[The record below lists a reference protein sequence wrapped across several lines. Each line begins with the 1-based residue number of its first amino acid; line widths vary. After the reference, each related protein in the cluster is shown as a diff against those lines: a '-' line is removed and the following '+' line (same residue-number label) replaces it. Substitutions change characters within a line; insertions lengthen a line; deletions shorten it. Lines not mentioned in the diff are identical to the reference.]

1 MIEELL
7 RRYGVPFDT
16 LSEKDGEVHVAGPLR
31 SGLRY
36 NLWTDRNCGGDSW
49 ELWDG
54 RRRHTGKADPSR
66 IEDMAFS
73 ALLCLRGTDE
83 TPAT

>member
-7 RRYGVPFDT
+7 SRYGIPFDT
-16 LSEKDGEVHVAGPLR
+16 LSEEDGEVHVAGPLR

-36 NLWTDRNCGGDSW
+36 NLWTDRNGFGGSW

-54 RRRHTGKADPSR
+54 RRRHAGKTEPAR
-66 IEDMAFS
+66 VEDLAFS
-73 ALLCLRGTDE
+73 ALLCLYGIRE
-83 TPAT
+83 R

>member
-7 RRYGVPFDT
+7 RRYGVPYDT
-16 LSEKDGEVHVAGPLR
+16 LSEEDGEVHVVGSLR

-36 NLWTDRNCGGDSW
+36 NLWTDRVGRGGSW

-54 RRRHTGKADPSR
+54 RRRQTGKTEPAMV
-66 IEDMAFS
+66 EDMAFS
-73 ALLCLRGTDE
+73 ALLCLYGMQER
-83 TPAT
+83 

>member
-7 RRYGVPFDT
+7 RRYGIPYDT
-16 LSEKDGEVHVAGPLR
+16 LTEEDGEVHVAGPLR

-36 NLWTDRNCGGDSW
+36 NLWMDRVGYGCSW

-54 RRRHTGKADPSR
+54 RRRHAGKTEPAMVGDA
-66 IEDMAFS
+66 AFS
-73 ALLCLRGTDE
+73 HLLCLYGMHE
-83 TPAT
+83 K